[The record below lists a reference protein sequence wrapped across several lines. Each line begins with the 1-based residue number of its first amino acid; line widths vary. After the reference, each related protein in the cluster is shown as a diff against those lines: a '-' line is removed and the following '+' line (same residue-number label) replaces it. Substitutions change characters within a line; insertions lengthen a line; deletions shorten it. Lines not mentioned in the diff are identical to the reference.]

1 MALDLTRQEFEV
13 ENLIGTRDSQVLL
26 RAEALV
32 PGAGREAIEPLLS
45 DAGLF
50 IDTADLQTDRVV
62 LEGTASC
69 QAVYRQGGETT
80 LRALTA
86 QAKLNHVMEIPG
98 AEPGMFSR
106 AWASVD
112 HVEAKYENGHM
123 IFLVTC
129 SLRAQVLRL
138 LPVNGIQSVTGQ
150 PGLETAYG
158 TLTSVKLAAESSE
171 MALLRD
177 TISLPA
183 ALDARATLMDWAT
196 AEIESVSADLGGVRV
211 KGRVLVETLISSG
224 AENRPAAVVRAP
236 MALDQLVALPEWL
249 TGDVAAEADVRGVRS
264 QIAMTSEGDSPS
276 LTCEVELR
284 VRVLANTTDAPEV
297 LMDIYATRQNAL
309 EVEKREIA
317 LCNRV
322 NRARLTE
329 AVRGTVMIGEGA
341 PQVGTVIAAQVKPV
355 IGGWQGGDGA
365 GRVEGVMEV
374 GVLYMPAEGGQP
386 ASAAAELPFAVDVP
400 MGLDETSALSA
411 QALSVEASA
420 LMGDRLD
427 VKVQLGL
434 VCETRLRQT
443 VSIVTDVAQGGPL
456 QRQCGIVI
464 VWPGEGE
471 DAWSIA
477 RRYAIPA
484 DQAADA
490 QPGKAL
496 VLKLGQ

>member
-13 ENLIGTRDSQVLL
+13 ENLIGTRESQVLL

-32 PGAGREAIEPLLS
+32 PGAGREAIEPLMS
-45 DAGLF
+45 DASLF

-62 LEGTASC
+62 LDGTASC

-86 QAKLNHVMEIPG
+86 QAKLNHVLEIPG
-98 AEPGMFSR
+98 TESGMFSR
-106 AWASVD
+106 VWASVD

-129 SLRAQVLRL
+129 TLRAQALRL

-158 TLTSVKLAAESSE
+158 TLNSVKLAAESSE

-177 TISLPA
+177 TVSLPA

-196 AEIESVSADLGGVRV
+196 VEVEEVSPDLGGVRV

-224 AENRPAAVVRAP
+224 AAGRPAAVVRVP
-236 MALDQLVALPEWL
+236 MALDQLVELPEWL

-264 QIAMTSEGDSPS
+264 QIAIAQEGDSPA

-297 LMDIYATRQNAL
+297 LMDIYATQGNAL
-309 EVEKREIA
+309 EVENRDIS
-317 LCNRV
+317 LCTRV
-322 NRARLTE
+322 DRARLTE
-329 AVRGTVMIGEGA
+329 GVRGTVMVGVDA
-341 PQVGTVIAAQVKPV
+341 PRVGTVIAAQARPV

-374 GVLYMPAEGGQP
+374 GVLYVPTDGGQP
-386 ASAAAELPFAVDVP
+386 ASASAELPFAVDVP
-400 MGLDETSALSA
+400 MALDETSALSV
-411 QALSVEASA
+411 QALAVEAGA

-427 VKVQLGL
+427 MKVQLGL
-434 VCETRLRQT
+434 TCETRRRET
-443 VSIVTDVAQGGPL
+443 ARIVTDVTESGPL
-456 QRQCGIVI
+456 VRQSGIVI
-464 VWPGEGE
+464 VWPEAGE

-477 RRYAIPA
+477 RRYAIPST
-484 DQAADA
+484 QAAEA
-490 QPGKAL
+490 QAGKAL
-496 VLKLGQ
+496 VLKL

>member
-13 ENLIGTRDSQVLL
+13 ENLIGTRESQVLL

-32 PGAGREAIEPLLS
+32 PGAGREAIEPLMS
-45 DAGLF
+45 DANLF

-62 LEGTASC
+62 LDGTASC

-86 QAKLNHVMEIPG
+86 QAKLNHVLEIPG
-98 AEPGMFSR
+98 AESGMFSR
-106 AWASVD
+106 VWATVD

-129 SLRAQVLRL
+129 TLRAQALRL
-138 LPVNGIQSVTGQ
+138 QAVNGIKSVSGQ

-158 TLTSVKLAAESSE
+158 ALTSVKLAAESSE

-177 TISLPA
+177 TVPLPG

-196 AEIESVSADLGGVRV
+196 AEIDEVSPDLGGVRV

-224 AENRPAAVVRAP
+224 AEGRPAAVMRVP
-236 MALDQLVALPEWL
+236 MALDQLVELPEWL

-264 QIAMTSEGDSPS
+264 QIAMTVEGDNPY
-276 LTCEVELR
+276 LTCEAEIR

-297 LMDIYATRQNAL
+297 LMDIYATQLNAL
-309 EVEKREIA
+309 EVERREITF
-317 LCNRV
+317 CSRV

-329 AVRGTVMIGEGA
+329 GVRGTVMLREDA
-341 PQVGTVIAAQVKPV
+341 PRVGTVIAAQARPV
-355 IGGWQGGDGA
+355 IGGWQGGEGA
-365 GRVEGVMEV
+365 GRVEGVLEV
-374 GVLYMPAEGGQP
+374 DVLYMPADGGQP
-386 ASAAAELPFAVDVP
+386 AGASGELPFAVDVP
-400 MGLDETSALSA
+400 MTLDESSAVTV
-411 QALSVEASA
+411 QALSVEAGA

-427 VKVQLGL
+427 MKVQLGL
-434 VCETRLRQT
+434 TCETRNRET
-443 VSIVTDVAQGGPL
+443 ARIVTDVAEGGPL
-456 QRQCGIVI
+456 ERRPGIVI
-464 VWPGEGE
+464 VWPGAGE

-477 RRYAIPA
+477 RRYAIPC
-484 DQAADA
+484 DQAAEA

-496 VLKLGQ
+496 VLKI

>member
-1 MALDLTRQEFEV
+1 MALELTRQEFEV

-45 DAGLF
+45 DASLF

-69 QAVYRQGGETT
+69 QAVYRQGSETT

-86 QAKLNHVMEIPG
+86 QAKLNHVLEIPG

-106 AWASVD
+106 VWAAVE

-129 SLRAQVLRL
+129 GLRAQALRL
-138 LPVNGIQSVTGQ
+138 RQVSGISAVSGQ
-150 PGLETAYG
+150 PGVETAYG
-158 TLTSVKLAAESSE
+158 ALNSVKLAAESSE

-177 TISLPA
+177 SVPLPA
-183 ALDARATLMDWAT
+183 ALDARATLMDWA
-196 AEIESVSADLGGVRV
+196 AVEVEEVAPDLGGVRV
-211 KGRVLVETLISSG
+211 KGRALVETLVSSG
-224 AENRPAAVVRAP
+224 AAGRPAAVVRVP
-236 MALDQLVALPEWL
+236 MALDQLVELPEWL
-249 TGDVAAEADVRGVRS
+249 TGDVTAEVDVRGVRS
-264 QIAMTSEGDSPS
+264 QIAMNPEGDAPS
-276 LTCEVELR
+276 LTCEAELR

-297 LMDIYATRQNAL
+297 LTDIYATRGNAL
-309 EVEKREIA
+309 EAQFEAVP
-317 LCNRV
+317 LCARV
-322 NRARLTE
+322 DRARMTE
-329 AVRGTVMIGEGA
+329 AVRGTVMIGEDAPRVGA
-341 PQVGTVIAAQVKPV
+341 VIAAQARPV
-355 IGGWQGGDGA
+355 IGGWQGGDGV
-365 GRVEGVMEV
+365 GRVEGILEV
-374 GVLYMPAEGGQP
+374 SVLYAPSDGGQP
-386 ASAAAELPFAVDVP
+386 AGAAAELPFAVDVP
-400 MGLDETSALSA
+400 LPLDETSGLSVQALSA
-411 QALSVEASA
+411 EASA

-427 VKVQLGL
+427 MKVQLGL
-434 VCETRLRQT
+434 RCETRLRQT
-443 VSIVTDVAQGGPL
+443 ARIVTDVAEGAPL
-456 QRQCGIVI
+456 ERRAGIVI

-484 DQAADA
+484 AQAADA

-496 VLKLGQ
+496 VLRI